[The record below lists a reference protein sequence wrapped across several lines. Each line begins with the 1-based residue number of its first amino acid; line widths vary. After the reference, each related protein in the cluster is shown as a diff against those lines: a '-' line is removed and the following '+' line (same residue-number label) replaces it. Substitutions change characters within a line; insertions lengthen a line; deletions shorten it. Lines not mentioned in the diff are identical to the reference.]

1 MSVRVVLNAQGVRE
15 LISLDEAP
23 VLELAKN
30 AATQV
35 AEALK
40 KELVRKPIDE
50 AVTAKI
56 REMMLSGNYRYS
68 PELTT
73 QAQKLIREFLEKAT
87 NNFRLSL
94 TTDAIRMV
102 IRVHVVELLTEER
115 QRAEKKPED
124 RIDEMIKERLANVFK

>member
-102 IRVHVVELLTEER
+102 IRVHVVSC
-115 QRAEKKPED
+115 
-124 RIDEMIKERLANVFK
+124 